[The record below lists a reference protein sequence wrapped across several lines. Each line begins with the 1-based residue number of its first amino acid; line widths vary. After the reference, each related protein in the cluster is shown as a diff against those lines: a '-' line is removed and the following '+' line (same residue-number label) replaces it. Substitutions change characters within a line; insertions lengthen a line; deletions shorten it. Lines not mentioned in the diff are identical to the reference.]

1 MLHILCYNDYMTK
14 AGRHTSH
21 ESYKTFQPR
30 LLSEPTDIIDD
41 QVSILLADAMRY
53 LGELNAY
60 SQLVPDIDYFIR
72 MHIAKEATTSS
83 KIEGTKTNLADVIQD
98 DDQSL
103 AELNSEQRDDLEEVQ
118 NYIRAVNSAVE
129 KLHKLPLATRLIC
142 ETHEILLSGVRGF
155 TRAPGQIRKTQ
166 NWIGG
171 GGDISTAAF
180 VPPSPE
186 TIGDLLSDLEVYWH
200 NDTLNVPVLVKIALC
215 HYQFETIHPFL
226 DGNGRTGRLL
236 IGLQLID
243 SEILTKPALYIS
255 DYLERNRASYY
266 DSLDRVRTSG
276 DYTQWVKFF
285 LYGVVETAKDAKET
299 LQAIVKLKETYT
311 SHIHASSLSRPRQE
325 KALSLITTMY
335 GQPIMTIRQ
344 IQDELGSSWQT
355 ANDLAVYLKDLGILS
370 EITGDAKNRKFA
382 LIDYF
387 DLFNKPRRNHE

>member
-1 MLHILCYNDYMTK
+1 MCMTK
-14 AGRHTSH
+14 SGKYLNHG
-21 ESYKTFQPR
+21 SYKTFQPR
-30 LLSEPTDIIDD
+30 LLSEPVDIVDAHIN
-41 QVSILLADAMRY
+41 VLLADAMRY

-98 DDQSL
+98 DDQSR
-103 AELNSEQRDDLEEVQ
+103 AELNDEERDDLEEVQ
-118 NYIRAVNSAVE
+118 NYIKAVNLAVE
-129 KLHKLPLATRLIC
+129 KLRSLPLATRLIC
-142 ETHEILLSGVRGF
+142 ETHETLLSGVRGF
-155 TRAPGQIRKTQ
+155 TRAPGQIRKVQ

-180 VPPSPE
+180 IPPSPE
-186 TIGDLLSDLEVYWH
+186 TLNDLLSDLEKYWH
-200 NDTLNVPVLVKIALC
+200 SDVSSTPDLIKMALC

-226 DGNGRTGRLL
+226 DGNGRMGRLM

-243 SEILTKPALYIS
+243 AEILSKPALYVS
-255 DYLERNRASYY
+255 DYFERNRASYY

-276 DYTQWVKFF
+276 DYIQWVKFF
-285 LYGVVETAKDAKET
+285 LYGVAETAKDAKET
-299 LQAIVKLKETYT
+299 LQSIVKLKETYT

-344 IQDELGSSWQT
+344 IQSELGSSWQT

>member
-1 MLHILCYNDYMTK
+1 MTK
-14 AGRHTSH
+14 AGKYINHG
-21 ESYKTFQPR
+21 SYQTFQPR
-30 LLSEPTDIIDD
+30 LLSEPTDIVDG
-41 QVSILLADAMRY
+41 QVYKLLADAMLY

-83 KIEGTKTNLADVIQD
+83 KIEGTKTNLAEVIQD
-98 DDQSL
+98 DDQSR
-103 AELNSEQRDDLEEVQ
+103 AELNDEERDDLEEVQ
-118 NYIRAVNSAVE
+118 NYIRAVNTAVE
-129 KLHKLPLATRLIC
+129 KLRTLPLATRLIC
-142 ETHEILLSGVRGF
+142 ETHEVLLSGVRGF

-171 GGDISTAAF
+171 GSDISTAAF

-186 TIGDLLSDLEVYWH
+186 TLHDLLSDLDEYWH
-200 NDTLNVPVLVKIALC
+200 DNTVTTPVLIKIALC

-226 DGNGRTGRLL
+226 DGNGRTGRLM

-243 SEILTKPALYIS
+243 SGILTKPALYIS
-255 DYLERNRASYY
+255 DYFERNRASYY
-266 DSLDRVRTSG
+266 DALDRVRQTG

-285 LYGVVETAKDAKET
+285 LYGVAETAKDAKET
-299 LQAIVKLKETYT
+299 LQSIVKLKETYT
-311 SHIHASSLSRPRQE
+311 SHIYASSLSRPRQE

-335 GQPIMTIRQ
+335 GQPIMTVRQ
-344 IQDELGSSWQT
+344 IQSELGSSWQT

-370 EITGDAKNRKFA
+370 KITGDVKNRKFA

-387 DLFNKPRRNHE
+387 NLFNTPRRNHE